1 MGVCS
6 PPPPCPPYIHS
17 GDSSSNLSGC
27 VPPSPAEPSYPK
39 VDPGS
44 AARRSW
50 ELRTFISQS
59 KGEAWE
65 GVALVTTGSQALLHG
80 VTFYVE
86 SRFTWSRVL
95 RGVMF
100 YVESRFTWCHVL
112 HTGRFY
118 VVSCFTLRQVLHRF
132 RIYMVSHFYV

>member
-1 MGVCS
+1 M
-6 PPPPCPPYIHS
+6 
-17 GDSSSNLSGC
+17 
-27 VPPSPAEPSYPK
+27 
-39 VDPGS
+39 DPGS

-80 VTFYVE
+80 ITFYVE
-86 SRFTWSRVL
+86 SCFTWSHVL

-100 YVESRFTWCHVL
+100 YIEAGFTQVQNL
-112 HTGRFY
+112 HGVTFLCL
-118 VVSCFTLRQVLHRF
+118 VF
-132 RIYMVSHFYV
+132 